1 MGIASA
7 CSSPPHFWSKQN
19 EQNAELNLL
28 DLSESLLIIA
38 RQNITTSPNHHKL
51 PQLLQYQ
58 IWACCMTGPTN
69 TNTAK
74 ICRNHPKQKPSET
87 LKPWFLLT
95 AKVPN
100 WAINCSYLH
109 LSTSSKLGRCTC
121 SIHPTPIPFECA
133 SQTAQSAHWHS
144 TTSYHCDILWPM
156 SWVAKTRAS
165 NPTRCR
171 DAWRGS
177 YSGMFKKPSH
187 TSTLA
192 NIEPWD
198 SMRLNETSRLHETS
212 WDILKY
218 SEKQTRSQ
226 EAHKIPFQ
234 NVACTVKR
242 TC

>member
-19 EQNAELNLL
+19 KQNTELNHAKPPRPLRISSHHCKTKNHNL
-28 DLSESLLIIA
+28 PKPSQTAPSSTVPNLGMRHDRSDKYEHC
-38 RQNITTSPNHHKL
+38 QNTK
-51 PQLLQYQ
+51 
-58 IWACCMTGPTN
+58 
-69 TNTAK
+69 
-74 ICRNHPKQKPSET
+74 KPSET
-87 LKPWFLLT
+87 ETIWNSETKIFLT

-109 LSTSSKLGRCTC
+109 LSTSSVLEQCTC
-121 SIHPTPIPFECA
+121 STHPTPIPFECA

-144 TTSYHCDILWPM
+144 TTSYHCDICM

-177 YSGMFKKPSH
+177 YSEMFKYCSH

-192 NIEPWD
+192 VIEPWD
-198 SMRLNETSRLHETS
+198 PMRLNETSWDFWSTPENKYEVKKPIRSHFRTLHV
-212 WDILKY
+212 L
-218 SEKQTRSQ
+218 
-226 EAHKIPFQ
+226 
-234 NVACTVKR
+234 
-242 TC
+242 